1 MNILLLGENG
11 ILSSRIKKYF
21 QEIKDHKINSIS
33 LRKKENL
40 KIILLNIEKYINNN
54 DYDLVINAI
63 GPNYKQCELD
73 KDSAE
78 IFYKILPTRF
88 IEYCNIKHIRYLQF
102 SSIHSVN
109 SNLGNCSI
117 NSPKD
122 AVPKTLYGQYHNN
135 LEKIFLSDLNFE
147 KYASVVRLSNS
158 IGPAKT
164 NIFSEN
170 HWMSICNKLSYDLFS
185 KKEITIKDP
194 NLYKSFIP
202 ISLILENLRK
212 IIIYED
218 PKPIYQ
224 YVINFKL
231 KLNCLLQLLSKSFFL
246 YPNEKRKIYALLKE
260 DFMQFVVKENWFTD
274 INDCNI
280 DKYYFHFI
288 YELENTFNT
297 LFEIL

>member
-21 QEIKDHKINSIS
+21 QEIKDHKIKSLS
-33 LRKKENL
+33 LRNKENL
-40 KIILLNIEKYINNN
+40 KLILHNFEKYINNN
-54 DYDLVINAI
+54 YDLVINAI
-63 GPNYKQCELD
+63 GPNFKQCELD

-88 IEYCNIKHIRYLQF
+88 VEYCNIKQIRYLQF

-117 NSPKD
+117 NSPED
-122 AVPKTLYGQYHNN
+122 FVSKTSYGQYHNN
-135 LEKIFLSDLNFE
+135 LEKIFLSELNFE

-158 IGPAKT
+158 IGPAIT
-164 NIFSEN
+164 NVFSET
-170 HWMSICNKLSYDLFS
+170 HWISICNQLSYDLF
-185 KKEITIKDP
+185 KKNEITIKDP
-194 NLYKSFIP
+194 YLYKSFIP

-231 KLNCLLQLLSKSFFL
+231 NLNSLLQLLSKSYSL
-246 YPNEKRKIYALLKE
+246 YPNDKKKIYALLKD
-260 DFMQFVVKENWFTD
+260 DFMKFVVKENWFTD
-274 INDCNI
+274 IKDCNI
-280 DKYYFHFI
+280 DKYYCHFI

-297 LFEIL
+297 LFEIV